1 LKRIL
6 ICAPS
11 NAAVDELVLR
21 LKNGVIGHGGNLIKP
36 GIVRLGRS
44 DVINAS
50 VRELTLEELVDQKLN
65 ALDDNTTKE
74 LMGALRKEQNQNLAE
89 RDKLR
94 QQQSV
99 TEDPAKREAFRLE
112 ILALTK
118 VIKSTGHKLDLQREY
133 SQVRARKRDI
143 ERRKAQAQIIKQ
155 SQVICATLS
164 GSAHSVLS
172 SLKMRFDTVI
182 IDEAA
187 QCIELSALIPLKY
200 GCKQCIMVGDP
211 NQLPPTV
218 LSQQAASLKYEQSL
232 FVRMFNK
239 HQDRVHMLNVQFR
252 MHPDIAEFPSKE
264 FYNGKLE
271 TGNTN
276 LERTKKSWHDDFLF
290 SPYRF
295 FNVKGSHER
304 SERTKS
310 LFNKKEAMVAFQ
322 LYRAL
327 ENKIGHSEIA
337 GKVGIISP
345 YKQQVNLLK
354 RVFRTELGELGAA
367 DIDFNTIDGFQG
379 QEKEVIIISCVR
391 AEPDGHGVGF
401 LGDTR
406 RMNVAVTRAKSAL
419 WILGNEES
427 LLKNPVWRRLVADAK
442 KRHLYTDCKPGYLN
456 NLFRNGGQAAHK
468 EKRKYEDDDQSGRKK
483 KKSKSRD
490 DRRVDNMQGI
500 ESKRNLDDKK
510 NRDRHDRRDNRPER
524 DTRSI
529 DDDDNYEP
537 SLPIGPRQYKVSN
550 IATAIPV
557 HSSYNS
563 HKPSI
568 GTSVAV
574 SSSVPSSVQPVAF
587 QTNGLIREEDG
598 YEPRPASQKPATSAV
613 TRKHDDDDDYEP
625 RPVSRRTVPIEV
637 DDDDSYEPQL
647 SSAPLPTP
655 VASAGGN
662 DEYEPRPPTQR
673 PVVAA
678 RNINKLVPPVRRPP
692 PPNQQVRGTVLPL
705 PTMPLPGRPV
715 GPTGVMPPVG
725 PASLMP
731 PSGPANS
738 SLPTRPASMVS
749 TPHSILSRFFFLFFF
764 FSLTRIFHQKTS
776 NNNMN
781 KFPFN
786 KYQGTAAKKKNRNK
800 KPANVL
806 LPSKRPGQATSNNK
820 HGANINSNINNSN
833 SNSNNNNTTTNN
845 NNNNGPGNNSN
856 RPNNKKNSRQGK
868 NNKPKNKRPGPG
880 PGPGPGT
887 VPSIPSNLDSIN
899 SNGRPIPKPY

>member
-1 LKRIL
+1 MGSSETDDLKRIL

-21 LKNGVIGHGGNLIKP
+21 LKNGVVGHGGKLIKP

-50 VRELTLEELVDQKLN
+50 VRELTLEELVDQRLN

-74 LMGALRKEQNQNLAE
+74 LTGALRKEQNQNLAE

-94 QQQSV
+94 QQQNA
-99 TEDPAKREAFRLE
+99 TDDPAKREALRLE

-118 VIKSTGHKLDLQREY
+118 VIKSTGHKLDLQREH

-143 ERRKAQAQIIKQ
+143 ERRKAQVQIIKQ
-155 SQVICATLS
+155 SQIICATLS

-252 MHPDIAEFPSKE
+252 MHPDIAKFPSKE
-264 FYNGKLE
+264 FYKDKLE
-271 TGNTN
+271 TGSTN
-276 LERTKKSWHDDFLF
+276 LERTKKDWHDSFLF

-327 ENKIGHSEIA
+327 EDKLGHAEIA

-354 RVFRTELGELGAA
+354 RVFKTELGELGAA

-442 KRHLYTDCKPGYLN
+442 QRNLYTDCKPGYLN
-456 NLFRNGGQAAHK
+456 NLIRNGDQNAFQ
-468 EKRKYEDDDQSGRKK
+468 EKRKLEDYSQSDRKS
-483 KKSKSRD
+483 KKSKNRD
-490 DRRVDNMQGI
+490 DRRKDSTQCK
-500 ESKRNLDDKK
+500 ESNKNRVDKK
-510 NRDRHDRRDNRPER
+510 NRNRDDKR
-524 DTRSI
+524 DINGRKKHAKPA
-529 DDDDNYEP
+529 DDDTNYEP
-537 SLPIGPRQYKVSN
+537 RIPTGPKQYNRANSIN
-550 IATAIPV
+550 FIPTAP
-557 HSSYNS
+557 SSYVNA
-563 HKPSI
+563 KPQNESSLVT
-568 GTSVAV
+568 TSSLA
-574 SSSVPSSVQPVAF
+574 SSAQSSTARNNNPAS
-587 QTNGLIREEDG
+587 EED
-598 YEPRPASQKPATSAV
+598 Y
-613 TRKHDDDDDYEP
+613 YEP
-625 RPVSRRTVPIEV
+625 RPVSKKSKTIVIGHQDEEEDYEPRDVSQRPIAIEIN
-637 DDDDSYEPQL
+637 DDDESYEPQL
-647 SSAPLPTP
+647 SSSKPSSFGPE
-655 VASAGGN
+655 AGEN
-662 DEYEPRPPTQR
+662 DDYEPHLSTQQPT
-673 PVVAA
+673 VVF
-678 RNINKLVPPVRRPP
+678 RNINKSISSVRRPP
-692 PPNQQVRGTVLPL
+692 PPSQQIRGTAIPL
-705 PTMPLPGRPV
+705 PAMPLPGVPV
-715 GPTGVMPPVG
+715 NQAGAMPHFGSFNPTPPT
-725 PASLMP
+725 
-731 PSGPANS
+731 GPANYS
-738 SLPTRPASMVS
+738 QTKHSGNMVS
-749 TPHSILSRFFFLFFF
+749 VASILYFKFFF
-764 FSLTRIFHQKTS
+764 
-776 NNNMN
+776 
-781 KFPFN
+781 
-786 KYQGTAAKKKNRNK
+786 Y
-800 KPANVL
+800 
-806 LPSKRPGQATSNNK
+806 
-820 HGANINSNINNSN
+820 
-833 SNSNNNNTTTNN
+833 
-845 NNNNGPGNNSN
+845 
-856 RPNNKKNSRQGK
+856 
-868 NNKPKNKRPGPG
+868 
-880 PGPGPGT
+880 
-887 VPSIPSNLDSIN
+887 
-899 SNGRPIPKPY
+899 

>member
-1 LKRIL
+1 MPPPPAAGQDLKNPDLENLKRIL

-21 LKNGVIGHGGNLIKP
+21 LKNGVIGHGGKLIKP

-44 DVINAS
+44 DVINPS
-50 VRELTLEELVDQKLN
+50 VRELTLEELVEQKLN
-65 ALDDNTTKE
+65 ELDDNSNKE
-74 LMGALRKEQNQNLAE
+74 LMGALRKEQNQTLAE

-94 QQQSV
+94 QEQNA
-99 TEDPAKREAFRLE
+99 TEDPAKREALRLE

-118 VIKSTGHKLDLQREY
+118 TIKATGHKLDLQREQL
-133 SQVRARKRDI
+133 QVRARKRDI

-155 SQVICATLS
+155 SQIICATLS
-164 GSAHSVLS
+164 GSAHNVLS

-271 TGNTN
+271 TGSTN
-276 LERTKKSWHDDFLF
+276 LERTKKVWHDRSLF

-354 RVFRTELGELGAA
+354 RVFKTELGELGAA

-391 AEPDGHGVGF
+391 AEPDGYGVGF

-442 KRHLYTDCKPGYLN
+442 QRHCYTDCKPGQLN
-456 NLFRNGGQAAHK
+456 NLIRNGDQAAHQ
-468 EKRKYEDDDQSGRKK
+468 EKRKFEDDDQSGRKK
-483 KKSKSRD
+483 KKPKSRD
-490 DRRVDNMQGI
+490 DRRVDNRQ
-500 ESKRNLDDKK
+500 RNDFNKNRDDKK
-510 NRDRHDRRDNRPER
+510 DRSRNERRDNRPER
-524 DTRSI
+524 DARPV

-537 SLPIGPRQYKVSN
+537 SLPTGPRQYRDSSSAAATPVQSN
-550 IATAIPV
+550 
-557 HSSYNS
+557 YNS
-563 HKPSI
+563 RTPSTEHSAAAS
-568 GTSVAV
+568 GSVT
-574 SSSVPSSVQPVAF
+574 PSAQPVGV
-587 QTNGLIREEDG
+587 QNNEPIHEEDG
-598 YEPRPASQKPATSAV
+598 YEPRPASQKPETPVV
-613 TRKHDDDDDYEP
+613 TGKNDDDDDYEP
-625 RPVSRRTVPIEV
+625 RPVSQRTVPMKV

-647 SSAPLPTP
+647 GSASLPTS
-655 VASAGGN
+655 VAPAGGI
-662 DEYEPRPPTQR
+662 DDYEPRPPTQR
-673 PVVAA
+673 PDVAA
-678 RNINKLVPPVRRPP
+678 RNINKVVPLVRRPP
-692 PPNQQVRGTVLPL
+692 PPNQQVRGAPLPL

-715 GPTGVMPPVG
+715 GPTGVIPPVG
-725 PASLMP
+725 PASLMA
-731 PSGPANS
+731 PSGPAGS
-738 SLPTRPASMVS
+738 SLPTRPSSMVS
-749 TPHSILSRFFFLFFF
+749 IPVFHTFRTFFF
-764 FSLTRIFHQKTS
+764 FDSPFFVLPLTHELFTRKT
-776 NNNMN
+776 
-781 KFPFN
+781 
-786 KYQGTAAKKKNRNK
+786 
-800 KPANVL
+800 
-806 LPSKRPGQATSNNK
+806 
-820 HGANINSNINNSN
+820 
-833 SNSNNNNTTTNN
+833 
-845 NNNNGPGNNSN
+845 
-856 RPNNKKNSRQGK
+856 
-868 NNKPKNKRPGPG
+868 
-880 PGPGPGT
+880 T
-887 VPSIPSNLDSIN
+887 VPI
-899 SNGRPIPKPY
+899 